1 MIAGEV
7 VRMVCSNEAC
17 PYNQYVPLNTF
28 QEFEEYVLMALKKAP
43 RARGWTQEQ
52 CRMNLWTKKGY
63 ELVYRACGC
72 NCGKGFVRRD
82 MQYLEPMVL
91 LGDGSPPQPKS
102 KVAQQAPVP
111 PRKMSAEMALPQPKP
126 GPASTPAP
134 MSAAPGNGHSNGVV
148 ANGVLDDDSSD
159 EEGVCP
165 LCMEEMDTTDQTF
178 LPCACGYQMCLYCF
192 NHVKENLNGQC
203 PACRSPYDT
212 NNYRFKAEPLPKRHK
227 EKKDPAVKEAEMM
240 AQAQVVARQQAQ
252 VRADMI
258 ARAQAA
264 QAQMRNGEAEQQ
276 QQQQQQNQ
284 RPDIQ
289 ARAQAHQA
297 RVAAQNQDPS
307 PGSWAAIT
315 SNVSGDS
322 SAMLPPPPN
331 SQAWP
336 SLGGS
341 AAPSHVERMPT
352 QEAGWAPT
360 GGDVGEVDDWE
371 QLAGEETRGVPGL
384 DDAKNDAEVAALLRH
399 VSELQRKLQEARDS
413 VQSERQAR
421 EESSQKCNTIR
432 ALQVAFDQELMTM
445 ATRWQLDAQQEN
457 DRALGLDGG
466 VDVVAP
472 MPVGPPTSS
481 VPAWPQD
488 PSPLPPP
495 GVPAVQDLWG
505 GAVGG
510 GYSAFAGL
518 SQAPVPEASMSGS
531 NQMPGLSS
539 IFGNYDSSSL
549 GVAPGGSSV
558 WGTSTGVSQSTTQSS
573 PWGTSIG
580 GGASSI
586 W

>member
-1 MIAGEV
+1 
-7 VRMVCSNEAC
+7 
-17 PYNQYVPLNTF
+17 
-28 QEFEEYVLMALKKAP
+28 
-43 RARGWTQEQ
+43 
-52 CRMNLWTKKGY
+52 
-63 ELVYRACGC
+63 
-72 NCGKGFVRRD
+72 
-82 MQYLEPMVL
+82 
-91 LGDGSPPQPKS
+91 
-102 KVAQQAPVP
+102 
-111 PRKMSAEMALPQPKP
+111 
-126 GPASTPAP
+126 
-134 MSAAPGNGHSNGVV
+134 
-148 ANGVLDDDSSD
+148 
-159 EEGVCP
+159 
-165 LCMEEMDTTDQTF
+165 
-178 LPCACGYQMCLYCF
+178 
-192 NHVKENLNGQC
+192 
-203 PACRSPYDT
+203 
-212 NNYRFKAEPLPKRHK
+212 
-227 EKKDPAVKEAEMM
+227 
-240 AQAQVVARQQAQ
+240 
-252 VRADMI
+252 MI

-264 QAQMRNGEAEQQ
+264 QAEMRNGEALAAQQQLQQ

-297 RVAAQNQDPS
+297 RVAAQTQDPS

-315 SNVSGDS
+315 SNVAGDS

-341 AAPSHVERMPT
+341 AAPTHVERMPS
-352 QEAGWAPT
+352 QEAGWAPS

-384 DDAKNDAEVAALLRH
+384 DDAKKDAEVAALLRH
-399 VSELQRKLQEARDS
+399 VSELQRKLLEARDS

-445 ATRWQLDAQQEN
+445 ATRWQLDARQED
-457 DRALGLDGG
+457 DRALGLDGA
-466 VDVVAP
+466 VAP

-481 VPAWPQD
+481 VLSWPHSD

-510 GYSAFAGL
+510 GYSAFGGL
-518 SQAPVPEASMSGS
+518 SQAPVAEVSMSGS
-531 NQMPGLSS
+531 MEMPGLSS
-539 IFGNYDSSSL
+539 IFGNYDSSGL

-558 WGTSTGVSQSTTQSS
+558 WGTSTGVSQSSSQSS

-580 GGASSI
+580 GGTSSI